1 MATPLYIIPPVG
13 SSGTYVFTAPFSTL
27 ALPDD
32 EYSCRAVRKLSDYI
46 SNNEDAYTNVYV
58 AAGLTQTDYQNDL
71 SVDMSIAS
79 LQSQIGHWLY
89 VPVRFIQS
97 LPQSSGVAY
106 QNKVLAVNIGAVPVA
121 LDLTFLTTAI
131 SNVVIDNFGITPQIQ
146 QVVTSKTSIVPY
158 ATDTQVQ
165 TARIGRITNSTTDT
179 AALKALQIQYNNAI
193 TKIQA
198 LETYILNNKT
208 VLGI

>member
-1 MATPLYIIPPVG
+1 MTTPLYVIPSVG
-13 SSGTYVFTAPFSTL
+13 SSGTYVFTAPFSAL

-32 EYSCRAVRKLSDYI
+32 EYTCRAVRKLSDYVA
-46 SNNEDAYTNVYV
+46 NNEDAYTNVYV

-71 SVDMSIAS
+71 AVDMPIAS

-97 LPQSSGVAY
+97 LPQSSGIAY
-106 QNKVLAVNIGAVPVA
+106 QNKVLAVNIGAVPVD
-121 LDLTFLTTAI
+121 LDLTFLITAI

-146 QVVTSKTSIVPY
+146 QVVTSKTSIIPY
-158 ATDTQVQ
+158 ATDAQVQ
-165 TARIGRITNSTTDT
+165 NARKGRITNSTTDT

-193 TKIQA
+193 EKIQA